1 MKHYRRNHSGE
12 ERIKKIMF
20 RILFVLIAAAVIT
33 FATILLG
40 NHLQKKVDALN
51 KANLPEEE
59 SNHQTGLLTPEE
71 LGNVTYDSPDVFGAT
86 LFLKDYTTEEDAVL
100 AVNTLAQYYDTLL
113 LSVTDTEG
121 NLTYTSPA
129 LCKLNRMPVPADNK
143 SFGLFGAATAA
154 AKAKNM
160 RLCALWMPNFSSG
173 SVDGAAATDGTLME
187 ELFLYGVDEV
197 LLTLPKD
204 TRLTSET
211 VSILRD
217 YIRSCRVV
225 SGDGCRIGLLLSAQ
239 HYLSSETAKQIQ
251 ELSDSVSFLAVSFP
265 LGEDTATASVY
276 RETGETI
283 TSLLGSFNVYNMRV
297 LLEADHNRMAE
308 QYRACQK
315 GGLSSIC
322 FVSNILPQNLVVT
335 EIPETEHETTPETE
349 SSKGESNPYAVVET
363 EVSGI
368 TDPASPEES
377 EKPWY

>member
-1 MKHYRRNHSGE
+1 MKHYRRNHSGG

-33 FATILLG
+33 FATILWG
-40 NHLQKKVDALN
+40 NYLQNKVDALN
-51 KANLPEEE
+51 KDNLPTEDNTHT
-59 SNHQTGLLTPEE
+59 SLLTPEE
-71 LGNVTYDSPDVFGAT
+71 LGNVTYDSPDVYGAT
-86 LFLKDYTTEEDAVL
+86 LFLRDYTTEEDAVL

-113 LSVTDTEG
+113 LSLTDTEG

-129 LCKLNRMPVPADNK
+129 LCQLNRMPVPKDNK
-143 SFGLFGAATAA
+143 NFSLFSAATAA

-204 TRLTSET
+204 TRLTAET
-211 VSILRD
+211 VTILQD
-217 YIRSCRVV
+217 YIKSCRAV
-225 SGDGCRIGLLLSAQ
+225 SGDGCKIGILLSAP
-239 HYLSSETAKQIQ
+239 HYLSSDTAKQIQ
-251 ELSDSVSFLAVSFP
+251 ELSDSVSFLAVTFP
-265 LGEDTATASVY
+265 LGEDTETSAIY
-276 RETGETI
+276 RQTGETI

-297 LLEADHNRMAE
+297 LLEGDRNQMAE

-322 FVSNILPQNLVVT
+322 FVSNILPQNLVLT
-335 EIPETEHETTPETE
+335 ETPETE
-349 SSKGESNPYAVVET
+349 PETTATAETAKGESNPYAVVET
-363 EVSGI
+363 EAPETTDS
-368 TDPASPEES
+368 DPAEES